1 MFKLI
6 YYQFKYSKKQWFGM
20 FPLFFASSLLVG
32 MCLSVAF
39 STIKYQQVFR
49 DVGSPTLLFV
59 GPVLFGGFTL
69 LFLVSGLIR
78 LFLNLAKEDYRQW
91 SINGGSRVQLSL
103 LISGQLTI
111 FAFLVSIVG
120 SFFSIFCARFYY
132 SYAQYL
138 GGEKLLPTI
147 PIDFSI
153 SAFLLTILIIC
164 LLAFIGSFLYLYK
177 ILGNAVLLGDRF
189 DSRNHFVVKIIKVL
203 GFAISLGF
211 WLKLLIPFFTVSV
224 NKPNENLLFRLDDSI
239 LLILVMHLFL
249 LAFISPHI
257 QIFLTK
263 ILLAWR
269 SSYDFVMAKWIILKD
284 KEYLKSLTVS
294 ISIIAILISELMI
307 YSDIAYSNLAKKT
320 ASVEINAVLLFF
332 VVGPLVVVIAN
343 LISITVLSSVKEK
356 EENLQWERLGI
367 SHKQTVTIRSIQA
380 ITYAVIMLISTVF
393 FNIIFFVL
401 MHKEALLLGIKQM
414 NYGTIIYYPIII
426 SIVMYLFV
434 FITKSWFDVK
444 NKAN

>member
-1 MFKLI
+1 M
-6 YYQFKYSKKQWFGM
+6 
-20 FPLFFASSLLVG
+20 
-32 MCLSVAF
+32 
-39 STIKYQQVFR
+39 
-49 DVGSPTLLFV
+49 
-59 GPVLFGGFTL
+59 
-69 LFLVSGLIR
+69 
-78 LFLNLAKEDYRQW
+78 
-91 SINGGSRVQLSL
+91 
-103 LISGQLTI
+103 
-111 FAFLVSIVG
+111 
-120 SFFSIFCARFYY
+120 
-132 SYAQYL
+132 

-189 DSRNHFVVKIIKVL
+189 DSKNHFVVKIIKVL

-239 LLILVMHLFL
+239 LLILVMHLLL

-294 ISIIAILISELMI
+294 ISVSYTHLKKLGCYKGNLEVKDRGEIEEIVRKLLEGLSLVKQEWENVSRSSHVFPVHYYGLNINQGIA
-307 YSDIAYSNLAKKT
+307 YSDIGILMSYQK
-320 ASVEINAVLLFF
+320 LLSLD
-332 VVGPLVVVIAN
+332 VYKRQIIGPI
-343 LISITVLSSVKEK
+343 VK
-356 EENLQWERLGI
+356 
-367 SHKQTVTIRSIQA
+367 
-380 ITYAVIMLISTVF
+380 
-393 FNIIFFVL
+393 
-401 MHKEALLLGIKQM
+401 
-414 NYGTIIYYPIII
+414 
-426 SIVMYLFV
+426 
-434 FITKSWFDVK
+434 
-444 NKAN
+444 